1 MKKKSKSIAGIPRES
16 AMLAAGYC
24 MGMALR
30 ETKLL
35 DRYDRKMLKIAGRAL
50 YALTK
55 AHWPDWFS

>member
-24 MGMALR
+24 TGLAFKD
-30 ETKLL
+30 TPLL
-35 DRYDRKMLKIAGRAL
+35 DKYDRKMLKIAGRAL

-55 AHWPDWFS
+55 EHWPDWFS